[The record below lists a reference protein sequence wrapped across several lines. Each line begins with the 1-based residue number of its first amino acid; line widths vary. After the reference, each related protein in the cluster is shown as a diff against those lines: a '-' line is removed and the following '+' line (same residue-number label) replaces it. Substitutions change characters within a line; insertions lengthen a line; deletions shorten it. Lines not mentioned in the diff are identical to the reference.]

1 MKKLRIYS
9 VYLDDGHDTMKI
21 TVPAESK
28 AAAKRFVEG
37 NGEIVAIKDSELQ
50 DINLGCLADTLARNG
65 WGQMEIDVITRT
77 LMMVGLDR

>member
-1 MKKLRIYS
+1 MKKFRIYS